1 MEMIK
6 GDIKET
12 RKKIDEQARKGKK
25 VVVKGRDISFNRLIL
40 ENKKVRMLILSHINK
55 KDKLKQRDSG
65 LNEVLCK
72 IAKQNNITLA
82 IDLDELKKEKDKKTK
97 AEILSRILQNIKLI
111 KKYKNDFKILNYKNK
126 NQAFSFLL
134 TLGLPTNLS
143 KKAVEK

>member
-1 MEMIK
+1 MEIIK

-134 TLGLPTNLS
+134 TLGLPTNFS

>member
-1 MEMIK
+1 MEIIK